1 MTFCHSCD
9 KIISQ
14 TFIKKHNKSKSHLFS
29 YNNFVIN
36 KYYIGDVLWKDF
48 EIIIRD
54 YIKEYNFKFNSFN
67 VLVNFKIDNK
77 ENIRISVDNIEGSVP
92 LYKFKNSGYVYY
104 KFCQSRR
111 IKDYAIHNASLK
123 NINLEEESISD
134 VVLTIFS
141 KYKSI
146 KRNHLLNQLR
156 SILISKYLKQLH
168 NRNFGDKLT
177 KYFYLSKKYGIT

>member
-14 TFIKKHNKSKSHLFS
+14 NFKKKHNKSKSHLYF

-36 KYYIGDVLWKDF
+36 KFYIGDVLWRDF
-48 EIIIRD
+48 ENIIRG

-77 ENIRISVDNIEGSVP
+77 DNISISVDNIEGKVP
-92 LYKFKNSGYVYY
+92 LYKIKNSGYVYY

-111 IKDYAIHNASLK
+111 IKDYVIHNVS
-123 NINLEEESISD
+123 
-134 VVLTIFS
+134 
-141 KYKSI
+141 
-146 KRNHLLNQLR
+146 
-156 SILISKYLKQLH
+156 
-168 NRNFGDKLT
+168 
-177 KYFYLSKKYGIT
+177 

>member
-14 TFIKKHNKSKSHLFS
+14 TFMKKHNKSKSHLYF

-36 KYYIGDVLWKDF
+36 KYYIGDVLWRDF
-48 EIIIRD
+48 ENIIRD
-54 YIKEYNFKFNSFN
+54 YIKEYNFKFNSFS

-77 ENIRISVDNIEGSVP
+77 ENIRTSVDNIEGRVP

-111 IKDYAIHNASLK
+111 IKDYVIHNASLK
-123 NINLEEESISD
+123 NI
-134 VVLTIFS
+134 
-141 KYKSI
+141 
-146 KRNHLLNQLR
+146 
-156 SILISKYLKQLH
+156 IL
-168 NRNFGDKLT
+168 D
-177 KYFYLSKKYGIT
+177 